1 MRSGQNLLTVTAGE
15 WPQLLQRIT
24 ELGEYEYVILDLSES
39 MQGLYELLRCCRKV
53 FTLTANDKIAQSK
66 MMQYEQMLAL
76 YEYEDVLKKTCKCR
90 VSKIYKLP
98 EELEQYT
105 RGDFAEFVREQMK
118 EFCEL

>member
-15 WPQLLQRIT
+15 WLQLLQRIT

-53 FTLTANDKIAQSK
+53 FTLMANDKIAQSK